1 MSIDTHSLTW
11 KAVEK
16 FIEQEKD
23 DAIDYL
29 IADRDS
35 EKQRGALIVLEKLE
49 TLGRTTDS
57 AEH

>member
-1 MSIDTHSLTW
+1 MSIDAHSLTW

-35 EKQRGALIVLEKLE
+35 ERQRGALALLEKLE
-49 TLGRTTDS
+49 TLGRQSEPT
-57 AEH
+57 

>member
-35 EKQRGALIVLEKLE
+35 ERQRGALALLEKLE
-49 TLGRTTDS
+49 TLGRESDS
-57 AEH
+57 A